1 MKSNVQ
7 IKNSKIMEVTV
18 MLIPIVS
25 TISIVVMV
33 IFIRKYTNDERMA
46 MIEKGVDANL
56 LTRKNNS
63 YPNLRYGL
71 LFIGAGLG
79 LLVGSIL
86 DEARIVPEPASYF
99 SMLFIFGGLGLFGS
113 YFLEKRAAEK
123 EKKD

>member
-1 MKSNVQ
+1 MKSNEQ
-7 IKNSKIMEVTV
+7 IKNSNIMEVTV

-56 LTRKNNS
+56 LASKSNS

-79 LLVGSIL
+79 LLVGSLL
-86 DEARIVPEPASYF
+86 DNARIVEEEAAYF
-99 SMLFIFGGLGLFGS
+99 SMLFIFGGLGLFAS
-113 YFLEKRAAEK
+113 YFLEKRAADQ